1 MEWWVPCKSGTC
13 VSPSYRENS
22 VPFLT
27 GRHKTNCLCA
37 CLNHKNVLAESECL
51 GIFASTTHSGMNRK
65 NRSSYRRSTRQ
76 PRTFSS
82 ISKMY
87 FLHSFFWIEQVS
99 NISSATALHYMLL
112 KMCLT
117 PSNLGK
123 NNSWGGVGYVCV
135 FNQYFLS
142 RKIGLL
148 ITRAL
153 EFLEFKEGWD

>member
-1 MEWWVPCKSGTC
+1 MCRELPLGFLSQYESNLKHRRHLLQSSTLHPPPQTAIIPGTTPSQSTELFIKPGGGMEWWVPCKSGTC

-51 GIFASTTHSGMNRK
+51 GIFASTTHSGTNRK
-65 NRSSYRRSTRQ
+65 NSSSYRRSRRQ

-87 FLHSFFWIEQVS
+87 FLHSFFE
-99 NISSATALHYMLL
+99 
-112 KMCLT
+112 
-117 PSNLGK
+117 
-123 NNSWGGVGYVCV
+123 
-135 FNQYFLS
+135 
-142 RKIGLL
+142 
-148 ITRAL
+148 
-153 EFLEFKEGWD
+153 

>member
-51 GIFASTTHSGMNRK
+51 GIFASTAHSGMNRK
-65 NRSSYRRSTRQ
+65 NSSSYRRSRRQ

-87 FLHSFFWIEQVS
+87 FLHSFFEQS
-99 NISSATALHYMLL
+99 KSQIFLQPQLCMYMLL

-123 NNSWGGVGYVCV
+123 NNSWWGGVGYVCV

-142 RKIGLL
+142 RKMGLL

-153 EFLEFKEGWD
+153 EFLEFKEG

>member
-87 FLHSFFWIEQVS
+87 FLHSFFLNRAS
-99 NISSATALHYMLL
+99 LKYFFSHSSALYVIENVSYSF
-112 KMCLT
+112 KF
-117 PSNLGK
+117 GK
-123 NNSWGGVGYVCV
+123 
-135 FNQYFLS
+135 
-142 RKIGLL
+142 
-148 ITRAL
+148 
-153 EFLEFKEGWD
+153 E